1 MKLAEGE
8 QESGSGWLKQ
18 HSHPWFIGATCDIY
32 PRPWKREYQDNRDTK
47 DLSDHWWEFN
57 SNIVIEMGVNNV
69 NAQSKSPLGPKYPLF
84 SFKNEFPRILF
95 LFLIP
100 KAHRVTPQDGDRQQ
114 VLWNASR
121 IRTWAVYKS
130 LEIMMHDLDAEE
142 FSEMWG
148 WHLLGSETAVT
159 TLSVPQWRW
168 TVVDRAGPFQQPFTG
183 RNQNWKHLK
192 TPRRV
197 TWPPVY
203 FITEYF
209 MAPSPPSQEP
219 QLPSLNVDCEQ
230 LRLSAFP
237 PTWFHCH
244 HASVSGCS
252 DQRDTSCT

>member
-1 MKLAEGE
+1 
-8 QESGSGWLKQ
+8 
-18 HSHPWFIGATCDIY
+18 
-32 PRPWKREYQDNRDTK
+32 
-47 DLSDHWWEFN
+47 
-57 SNIVIEMGVNNV
+57 MGVNNV

-84 SFKNEFPRILF
+84 SFGPKTNSPESSSSSWFLKLIVWRPRMATDSRCCEMHLVFAPGKFINHSRSWCMILM
-95 LFLIP
+95 L
-100 KAHRVTPQDGDRQQ
+100 R
-114 VLWNASR
+114 S
-121 IRTWAVYKS
+121 
-130 LEIMMHDLDAEE
+130 EE
-142 FSEMWG
+142 VSELWG

-230 LRLSAFP
+230 LRLSPFP